1 MSELP
6 IRGDPARPTP
16 LEYLVKCLSPS
27 NGYRWAGD
35 NYKSTVLRLC
45 DMQHCRHLLEIG
57 GGRRPLLEQ
66 AEIRAEIHYT
76 VNDISQRELD
86 LGPDWVHK
94 TCFDISGDKV
104 PEATYDLIFSKM
116 VLEHVKNGRRV
127 YENIFKLLADGGICI
142 NFHPTLY
149 SLPFLINY
157 VLPDAAS
164 RWLLS
169 IFLLP
174 RSETEHLKFPAYY
187 SWCLATERQRRML
200 LEVGYGDAL
209 IWPFY
214 GHGYFRKIPVVRT
227 IDNAIQ
233 QFAQRRDIRILSS
246 YAYTIVMKK
255 TNSAV
260 RQK

>member
-1 MSELP
+1 MSEP
-6 IRGDPARPTP
+6 TIRGAPARPTP
-16 LEYLVKCLSPS
+16 LEYLVKGLSPV

-45 DMQHCRHLLEIG
+45 DMQHCRQLLEIG
-57 GGRRPLLEQ
+57 GGRRPLFEP
-66 AEIRAEIHYT
+66 AELRAEIHYT

-94 TCFDISGDKV
+94 TCFDISADKV
-104 PEATYDLIFSKM
+104 PDATYDLIFSKM

-164 RWLLS
+164 GRLLS
-169 IFLLP
+169 IFSPP
-174 RSETEHLKFPAYY
+174 RNETENPKFPAYY
-187 SWCLATERQRRML
+187 SWCLATERHRRML

-214 GHGYFRKIPVVRT
+214 GHSYFRKIPVVRT
-227 IDNAIQ
+227 IDDAIQ

-255 TNSAV
+255 PDSAV